1 MHSFPVWQRSPGQQ
15 AAPTAPQL
23 SMQVRAAPPPGLA
36 QTRVPLQ
43 LLPEQQALPF
53 PPQAWQVFAPPP
65 VVAWQEKPALQALA
79 ALPLQ
84 QIPPEEP
91 QEMHMRVVPSQR
103 VPEAV
108 QEFPPT
114 VQQFSV
120 KAPQLVPPV
129 ILQDAVMQVPAFVPQ
144 LDPDATQ
151 FP

>member
-1 MHSFPVWQRSPGQQ
+1 
-15 AAPTAPQL
+15 
-23 SMQVRAAPPPGLA
+23 MQVRAAPPPGLA
-36 QTRVPLQ
+36 QTRLPVQ

-84 QIPPEEP
+84 QSPPEEP
-91 QEMHMRVVPSQR
+91 QEIHMRVVPSQR

-108 QEFPPT
+108 QVLFPP
-114 VQQFSV
+114 VEQQFSV

-129 ILQDAVMQVPAFVPQ
+129 ILQEAVMQVPAPAPQ